1 MAFPEDRLRV
11 AVEAQ
16 VDGSWVDVRASREVL
31 AASGISVQRGRQNES
46 PRPAQS
52 EARLAIKSPTG
63 KWSPRNPRS
72 EYFRKIGRNTPLRIA
87 LDRTIDTFEG
97 RTEVDSWG
105 TSSDGNAAWSV
116 SSPATSYDVAA
127 GVGTMVTV
135 NQGDHTAATVG
146 TYGDCEILA
155 KLRTTALDSNLEFG
169 ITARWNSV
177 DNFVAVVYDE
187 LDGELEIRK
196 IVDNTTQSSGLVDA
210 AITITPNTWYWW
222 RVVVLGDYMR
232 IRVWEDGTD
241 APTTWIEW
249 FDGDVLRVGKPPRT
263 GRVGVIARNLTAV
276 PTAVVGCDYF
286 KVDDWRFHGEIP
298 SWPPRWT
305 GGGRDAHVPVI
316 ASGIL
321 RRLDGNGAK
330 RLKSAMYRAVTHP
343 DNASAIVAYNPGE
356 DGSGATQVA
365 SGIDGGPAMTV
376 VGTEVRFSTGSGFAG
391 SEPLI
396 TMAADTSFNARIPT
410 GPDTGEFRFR
420 MLFKFPTAG
429 SIADTIP
436 ICEVGMSDPD
446 TRKYMLVYRS
456 TGDLHLLAFDQQWNQ
471 VGSSGSQ
478 NFNLDGLRAMVGFQV
493 VQNGADVDWQ
503 IATHKILDDNTEVG
517 QTASGTFAGI
527 NVGPPL
533 WYAIAP
539 SGGLTDAEV
548 GHFVVVNDVTALNN
562 LAPGALTGWAGESG
576 ADRFI
581 RLCEE
586 EGIDGALL
594 GDAGDTPPMG
604 AQLIDTLA
612 SNLIA
617 VEALDGGQLFEPRQW
632 FGLAYRPGHTLVSQ
646 TPVATLSYASS
657 EIFEPAPQPE
667 DDDLLI
673 RNDVTVE
680 RVGGSSE
687 RATLLDGPMSVRP
700 PDDPTDPGIGTYED
714 PHRVI
719 AYDDGQLRDIA
730 YWRLN
735 TGTYDGY
742 RWPTL
747 TTKQVGLLRKGKA
760 TLAAAVRT
768 LDVADLYALADLPE
782 WLPPDDEHVLALGM
796 QEYMDDHQHDITWAG
811 IPGAPYRVTTRTDF
825 FGTPGDVV
833 DSARSIVAA
842 PFEVGDTVLP
852 VAVDVPPLWATG
864 VVDFDV
870 MVQGVRLHVTNISAA
885 AAFSDTGAGAT
896 ANGWGTPT
904 SSIPGTGYTVV
915 GTASEYAR
923 TGGVLRQTLVSTNS
937 AHHAYAAA
945 GIEHGEY
952 RGQVTIPVV
961 PTGASIEGKLT
972 FRGSGSGDYYEAT
985 VSVAT
990 TAVVTVVL
998 GGRVD
1003 GTGFSIDST
1012 TAPSNHSAG
1021 NTWNIATRFFGTQL
1035 AAKAWRTVD
1044 TEPDWQVSGEDDQ
1057 ITSGDEVGCW
1067 SRRNTGNT
1075 NGSQNIDF
1083 DNLSIANPQLFTVDA
1098 AAVNGIDPPG
1108 GIAAGEEVHVYPRT
1122 VRTLAGGLFSTPYF
1136 VSGADTPGTG
1146 TAENPAIGTGGLT
1159 STTYVPTAT
1168 GSPLIGTS
1176 FVASSSGTA
1185 VLHFMG
1191 QVSNSG
1197 ASQTLVSFS
1206 LKTGAVL
1213 DQGEEILAPDDSRA
1227 VMQLG
1232 TDARRLGMSLLL
1244 TGLEERQQYNVV
1256 LKQRVTAGTGTISR
1270 RMIIVKPDGAHGA
1283 LPGAAVPREPNSASD
1298 RQDASDTST
1307 STAYTTADMT
1317 PCGTA
1322 FEAPPSGRVYVHLS
1336 SLIDNGAANTMF
1348 VSFEVRAGDTV
1359 GAGTVFQAASD
1370 NTSISWLNTNE
1381 AHFGRS
1387 FLVTGLTAGSDY
1399 NVQLMH
1405 RVTAGTGTLQYRYV
1419 VVEPTS

>member
-1 MAFPEDRLRV
+1 MPFPDERLRV
-11 AVEAQ
+11 AVEAY
-16 VDGSWVDVRASREVL
+16 VGGAWVDVRAAREVL
-31 AASGISVQRGRQNES
+31 ATSGITLQRGRQNQS
-46 PRPAQS
+46 PRPAQG

-72 EYFRKIGRNTPLRIA
+72 QYFRQFGRNTPLRIA
-87 LDRTIDTFEG
+87 LDRTIDTFES
-97 RTEVDSWG
+97 RTSVDSWG
-105 TSSDGNAAWSV
+105 TSSDGNESWSV
-116 SSPATSYDVAA
+116 SSPATAFDVAA

-135 NQGDHTAATVG
+135 NQADHIAATVG

-155 KLRTTALDSNLEFG
+155 KLRTSALDANLEFG
-169 ITARWNSV
+169 ITVRWESA

-196 IVDNTTQSSGLVDA
+196 VSGNSTQSSGLSNA

-222 RVVVLGDYMR
+222 RVYVLGDYIR
-232 IRVWEDGTD
+232 FRVWEDGTD
-241 APTTWIEW
+241 EPSTWIEW
-249 FDGDVLRVGKPPRT
+249 YDGDVLRIGKPPRV
-263 GRVGVIARNLTAV
+263 GGVGVVSRNLTV
-276 PTAVVGCDYF
+276 SPTAVVGCDYF
-286 KVDDWRFHGEIP
+286 EVNDWRFHGEVTA
-298 SWPPRWT
+298 WPPRWSL
-305 GGGRDAHVPVI
+305 GDRDAHASI
-316 ASGIL
+316 TASGIL

-330 RLKSAMYRAVTHP
+330 RLKSAMFRAVTNP
-343 DNASAIVAYNPGE
+343 VNSDAIVAYNPGE

-365 SGIDGGPAMTV
+365 SGVDRGPAMTV
-376 VGTEVRFSTGSGFAG
+376 VGADVRFASGSGFPG

-396 TMAADTSFNARIPT
+396 VMAADTSFNARIPT

-420 MLFKFPTAG
+420 MLFKFPTTG
-429 SIADTIP
+429 TIADTIP

-446 TRKYMLVYRS
+446 TRKYMLIYRS
-456 TGDLHLLAFDQQWNQ
+456 GGDLQLLAFDQQWNQ
-471 VGSSGSQ
+471 VGNSGSQ
-478 NFNLDGLRAMVGFQV
+478 NFDLDGLRAMVGFQV
-493 VQNGADVDWQ
+493 VQNGANVDWQ

-517 QTASGTFAGI
+517 QIASGTFNSI

-539 SGGLTDAEV
+539 SAGLTDAEV
-548 GHFVVVNDVTALNN
+548 GHFTIVNDVTALNN

-576 ADRFI
+576 ADRFT

-612 SNLIA
+612 NNLIA
-617 VEALDGGQLFEPRQW
+617 VEELDGGQLFEPRQW
-632 FGLAYRPGHTLVSQ
+632 FGLAYRPGHTIVNQ
-646 TPVATLSYASS
+646 EPVATCSYADG
-657 EIFEPAPQPE
+657 EVFQPAPVPE
-667 DDDLLI
+667 DDDLLT

-687 RATLLDGPMSVRP
+687 RATLLEGPMSVRP

-730 YWRLN
+730 WWRLN
-735 TGTYDGY
+735 VGTYDGY
-742 RWPTL
+742 RWPAL
-747 TTKQVGLLRKGKA
+747 TTKQVGLLRKGRA
-760 TLAAAVRT
+760 TLAAAART
-768 LDVADLYALADLPE
+768 LDVADVYALTDLPE

-796 QEYMDDHQHDITWAG
+796 NEYMDDHQHDITWAG
-811 IPGAPYRVTTRTDF
+811 VPAAPYRVATRVDF
-825 FGTPGDVV
+825 FGTPGDLV
-833 DSARSIVAA
+833 DSARSITAA
-842 PFEVGDTVLP
+842 PFSVGDTVLP
-852 VAVDVPPLWATG
+852 VAVDVEPLWKTG
-864 VVDFDV
+864 ANDFEV
-870 MVQGVRLHVTNISAA
+870 MVQGVRLRVTNISAA
-885 AAFSDTGAGAT
+885 ASFSDTGAGT
-896 ANGWGTPT
+896 VANGWGTPT
-904 SSIPGTGYTVV
+904 SSIPGTDYSVV

-923 TGGVLRQTLVSTNS
+923 TGGVLRQTLAAANS
-937 AHHAYAAA
+937 AHHAYVDA

-990 TAVVTVVL
+990 SAAVTVVL
-998 GGRVD
+998 GGRA
-1003 GTGFSIDST
+1003 GGAGFSIGS
-1012 TAPSNHSAG
+1012 AAAASSHSAG
-1021 NTWNIATRFFGTQL
+1021 NTWNIAARFFGTRL

-1044 TEPDWQVSGEDDQ
+1044 TEPDWQVTGEDDQ
-1057 ITSGDEVGCW
+1057 ITSGTELGCW

-1083 DNLSIANPQLFTVDA
+1083 DNLTVSNPQLFTVDA
-1098 AAVNGIDPPG
+1098 APVNGIDPPN
-1108 GIAAGEEVHVYPRT
+1108 GIAAGEEVHLYPRA
-1122 VRTLAGGLFSTPYF
+1122 VRTLSGGLFSTPYF
-1136 VSGADTPGTG
+1136 VSGADTPGAG
-1146 TAENPAIGTGGLT
+1146 TAENPAVGTGGLT
-1159 STTYVPTAT
+1159 STSYVATAT
-1168 GSPLIGTS
+1168 GAPLVGAT
-1176 FVASSSGTA
+1176 FVASSNGTA

-1197 ASQTLVSFS
+1197 ASQTLMGFS
-1206 LKTGAVL
+1206 LKTGALL
-1213 DQGEEILAPDDSRA
+1213 DQGEQILAPDDSRA

-1256 LKQRVTAGTGTISR
+1256 LKQRVTGGTGTISR
-1270 RMIIVKPDGAHGA
+1270 RMIIVKPEGAHGA
-1283 LPGAAVPREPNSASD
+1283 LPGDLVPRKPNGASD
-1298 RQDASDTST
+1298 RQDASDTTVST
-1307 STAYTTADMT
+1307 SYTTADMT
-1317 PCGTA
+1317 VCGTA
-1322 FEAPPSGRVYVHLS
+1322 FEAPPSGRVYIHLS
-1336 SLIDNGAANTMF
+1336 SFIDNSGANTTF

-1370 NTSISWLNTNE
+1370 NTSISWLNVNE

-1387 FLVTGLTAGSDY
+1387 FLVTGLTAGADY
-1399 NVQLMH
+1399 NVQLLH
-1405 RVTAGTGTLQYRYV
+1405 KVSAGTGTLQYRYV